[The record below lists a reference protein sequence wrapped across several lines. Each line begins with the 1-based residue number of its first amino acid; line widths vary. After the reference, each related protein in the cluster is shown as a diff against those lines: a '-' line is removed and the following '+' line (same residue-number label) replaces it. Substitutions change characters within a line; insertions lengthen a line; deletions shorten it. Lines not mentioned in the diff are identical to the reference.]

1 MTSTMVGAV
10 LRGIRSRALLS
21 AGSIL
26 LIVLAIGSA
35 VLGPVFQVAV
45 TKSYV
50 VTRLNDAPPAA
61 TGVSRE
67 LVPEPDFQGGPEA
80 GVALAIEESIERVEG
95 PFGPTTTQL
104 ETARVQGSVN
114 NPDGT
119 PGQVRLLARQDA
131 CDHLDITGECPTAP
145 GQAMLLA
152 GDADYSGL
160 EIGDQVTLK
169 GLPNVSIVGIYR
181 VPTTERDF
189 WYDVSRFDSVPRR
202 IVEVAR
208 GTGPSITPYQPG
220 PLVVDLSSF
229 DAVPVELWRVRADR
243 RLEIPAD
250 WTEED
255 LAAAA
260 RSTKAAAGDPVE
272 IERATLVGNPLGD
285 LPALLAEV
293 RSQEDTARA
302 SIAPAVLSLV
312 LVALALLLRL
322 LTAASDLRLPEL
334 ALASLR
340 GVDERRLWG
349 LGLVE
354 PLALLAISVP
364 LGIAAGIGLSMGLI
378 RWWLVPGL
386 PLPLPLEAWVASGT
400 VVLAT
405 LVVAVVAV
413 GLVLRDTLASQ
424 LAGLKRPAARRRT
437 ALVAELALVA
447 VAIGMLVAQLSAGKV
462 EKPDVTD
469 MVLPVVL
476 AVVAGLIATR
486 LIAAIARRASR
497 RRTGRSL
504 PGFVTARALGRR
516 REGTLVILPITA
528 AIAIGV
534 FAVGVYD
541 SASDWRASVAATSAP
556 AAEVWSTSLSLSQA
570 VDLTEEL
577 DPEGEH
583 LMALAEFLSPG
594 TRLSVVD
601 GPRMASVLGWPQDWT
616 PGTSEQQVQELIQS
630 RGITPRLVGREIA
643 LTADQQLTTD
653 ADVTVELRLITSTGA
668 SKDVYLGPFPA
679 GESTQSERTPFCRN
693 GCTLGRMTLGGPAAL
708 KIDMTGT
715 FTVQDVLVDGE
726 VLPGAL
732 SESGWAPSAG
742 VGSDLAEGQTADVSV
757 VGDALEIA
765 VDTVGSTAF
774 VRLAPGELQPER
786 PVVVGR
792 QADYMLGDDPDEQS
806 LPISGVGMPVR
817 KVLSAESLPL
827 LGPSG
832 ILIDYRMLFTDRLI
846 YSNTVEV
853 FVAVDG
859 DTPAAM
865 KTALADR
872 GLSLNR
878 TLVEEKSILD
888 QGAYALALRLYAVAA
903 VLVLLMALAGLF
915 VSTAV
920 QLPARR
926 RDAAA
931 LRVVGVRRRVV
942 VSAVA
947 REFIAVLGGAAVAG
961 IAAGALAQY
970 VVLKTIQ
977 LGYVEAL
984 VTPRLVAAVDVAQ
997 LGVIAACAAGAFGAF
1012 AFVSATLTVRGA
1024 RGATLRETAR

>member
-1 MTSTMVGAV
+1 MTGTLAGAV

-50 VTRLNDAPPAA
+50 VTRLNDAPPRA

-67 LVPEPDFQGGPEA
+67 LVPEPDFQGGPQA
-80 GVALAIEESIERVEG
+80 GVDVAVEEALARVEG
-95 PFGPTTTQL
+95 PFGPPTTQL
-104 ETARVQGSVN
+104 ETARVRGTVN

-119 PGQVRLLARQDA
+119 PGQVRLLARQGA
-131 CDHLDITGECPTAP
+131 CDHLEITGACPTAP
-145 GQAMLLA
+145 GEAMLLA
-152 GDADYSGL
+152 GDAEYSGL
-160 EIGDQVTLK
+160 EIGDRVTMD
-169 GLPNVSIVGIYR
+169 GLPGVTVVGIYR
-181 VPTTERDF
+181 VLAAEQEF
-189 WYDVSRFDSVPRR
+189 WYDVSRFESVPRR
-202 IVEVAR
+202 ILEDP
-208 GTGPSITPYQPG
+208 GGPAEASAYMPG
-220 PLVVDLSSF
+220 PLVVDPAAF

-243 RLEIPAD
+243 RLELPPD
-250 WTEED
+250 WTEAD
-255 LAAAA
+255 LKAAA
-260 RSTKAAAGDPVE
+260 RSANAAAGDPVE
-272 IERATLVGNPLGD
+272 IDRATLIGSPLGD

-322 LTAASDLRLPEL
+322 LTAASELRLPEL

-354 PLALLAISVP
+354 PLALLLIALP
-364 LGIAAGIGLSMGLI
+364 LGLGAGIGLSLGLI

-386 PLPLPLEAWVASGT
+386 PLPLPLSAWVASGT
-400 VVLAT
+400 VALAT

-413 GLVLRDTLASQ
+413 GLVLRDSLASQ
-424 LAGLKRPAARRRT
+424 LTGLKRPAARRRT
-437 ALVAELALVA
+437 ALIAELALMA
-447 VAIGMLVAQLSAGKV
+447 TAAGMLAAQLSAGRTDQ
-462 EKPDVTD
+462 PDVTD

-486 LIAAIARRASR
+486 LIAAVARWASR
-497 RRTGRSL
+497 RSGRSL

-516 REGTLVILPITA
+516 REGTLVILPVTA
-528 AIAIGV
+528 AIAVGV

-541 SASDWRASVAATSAP
+541 SAADWRASVAATSSP
-556 AAEVWSTSLSLSQA
+556 AAEVWATSLTLRQA
-570 VDLTEEL
+570 VSLTEEL

-583 LMALAEFLSPG
+583 LMAGAEFLSPG
-594 TRLSVVD
+594 ARLTVVD
-601 GPRMASVLGWPQDWT
+601 GPRMASVLSWPSDWT
-616 PGTSEQQVQELIQS
+616 PGTSEQEVQDLIQS
-630 RGITPRLVGREIA
+630 RGTTPRFAGREVG
-643 LTADQQLTTD
+643 LTVDQQLTAD
-653 ADVTVELRLITSTGA
+653 DDVTVELRMSTAAGA
-668 SKDVYLGPFPA
+668 SKDIYLGPFEP
-679 GESTQSERTPFCRN
+679 GESTLTERTPFCRS
-693 GCTLGRMTLGGPAAL
+693 GCTVERMTLGGPAAL
-708 KIDMTGT
+708 KIAMAGT
-715 FTVQDVLVDGE
+715 FTVRDLLVDGE
-726 VLPGAL
+726 PLAGAVT
-732 SESGWAPSAG
+732 SAGWAPSSG
-742 VGSDLAEGQTADVSV
+742 VGSGLDEGVSADVAVQGDDLAID
-757 VGDALEIA
+757 
-765 VDTVGSTAF
+765 VDTSGGSAF
-774 VRLAPGELQPER
+774 VRMSPGELTPER

-792 QADYMLGDDPDEQS
+792 GADYMLGDDPDAPAV
-806 LPISGVGMPVR
+806 PISGVDMPVR
-817 KVLSAESLPL
+817 KVLAAESLPL

-846 YSNTVEV
+846 YTNTVDV
-853 FVAVDG
+853 YVAVDG
-859 DTPAAM
+859 DTPTAM
-865 KTALADR
+865 KQSLADR
-872 GLSLNR
+872 GLSLDK
-878 TLVEEKSILD
+878 TLAQEKSILD
-888 QGAYALALRLYAVAA
+888 QGAYALTLRLYGVAA

-947 REFIAVLGGAAVAG
+947 REFAVVLGGAAVAG
-961 IAAGALAQY
+961 IGAGALAQY
-970 VVLKTIQ
+970 VVLRTIQ

-984 VTPRLVAAVDVAQ
+984 VTPRLVASVDLPQ
-997 LGVIAACAAGAFGAF
+997 LGIIAACAAAAFGLF